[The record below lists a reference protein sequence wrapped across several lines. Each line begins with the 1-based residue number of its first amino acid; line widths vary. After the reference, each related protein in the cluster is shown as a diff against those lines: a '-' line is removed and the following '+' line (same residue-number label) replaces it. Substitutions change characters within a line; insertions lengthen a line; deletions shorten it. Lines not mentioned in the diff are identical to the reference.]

1 MAYMTQRGESFCLR
15 WRFAGE
21 HQCCTFRDPSGVTA
35 IAARHY
41 VESRHHRV
49 GSGEVY
55 AAIDPDSPKAVRAAS
70 PLLRDWIERW
80 IALKIDVSPGT
91 HYEYARLLRR
101 RVAHDL
107 GDLRVADISR
117 LEHLDPWKAALADEL
132 RPASVRKHW
141 TVLSQ
146 VLRDAVP
153 RYRPDNPL
161 RRPDGQRSN
170 GLPRITPWQAC
181 LLDRDQAGILLG
193 CCQRPLRPLVV
204 AALGTGMRLGELLGL
219 RAANVRLDGPRP
231 AVHVE
236 QALTRMGEF
245 GPVKTPRSRRS
256 VLLSP
261 HIAGQFAGWIAG
273 KQPGQLVFAA
283 PGGGPWDA
291 GNLRYRYWRPAVVA
305 AQRCRLHPPLTA
317 ASGHT
322 EPMAVST
329 CDCSTRLHAAP
340 RFHDLRHSHVAYLI
354 AAGWDFYVIQLRLGH
369 ASIKTTF
376 DTYGHL
382 LPHGERD
389 RLEALDDRLPHSS
402 VR

>member
-1 MAYMTQRGESFCLR
+1 MR

-21 HQCCTFRDPSGVTA
+21 HQCCTFRDPSGVKA

-49 GSGEVY
+49 RSGEVY

-70 PLLRDWIERW
+70 PLLRDWIEHW
-80 IALKIDVSPGT
+80 IAMKIDVSPGT
-91 HYEYARLLRR
+91 HDEYARLLRR
-101 RVAHDL
+101 RVAQDL
-107 GDLRVADISR
+107 GDLRVAELTR
-117 LEHLDPWKAALADEL
+117 HEHLDPWKAALAKEL

-153 RYRPDNPL
+153 LYRPDNPL

-181 LLDRDQAGILLG
+181 LLDREQAGILLG
-193 CCQRPLRPLVV
+193 YCPAPIRPLVL

-219 RAANVRLDGPRP
+219 RAGQVHLDLPSP
-231 AVHVE
+231 AVQVE
-236 QALTRMGEF
+236 QALTRTGEF

-256 VLLSP
+256 ILLSP
-261 HIAGQFAGWIAG
+261 DTADLFAGWVAG

-291 GNLRYRYWRPAVVA
+291 GNLRYRYWRPAVAA
-305 AQRCRLHPPLTA
+305 AQRCPLHPPLA
-317 ASGHT
+317 AATGRMD
-322 EPMAVST
+322 PMAVSA
-329 CDCSTRLHAAP
+329 CQCPTRLHTAP
-340 RFHDLRHSHVAYLI
+340 RFHDMRHSHVAYLI
-354 AAGWDFYVIQLRLGH
+354 AAGWDFYMIQLRLGH

-389 RLEALDDRLPHSS
+389 RLHALDERLPLSPACHDW
-402 VR
+402 